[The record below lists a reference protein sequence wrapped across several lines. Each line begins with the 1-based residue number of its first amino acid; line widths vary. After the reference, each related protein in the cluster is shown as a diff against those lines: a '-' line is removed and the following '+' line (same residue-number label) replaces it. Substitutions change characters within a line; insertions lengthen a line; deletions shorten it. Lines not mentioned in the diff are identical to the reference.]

1 MSLLCAWIRQLALR
15 LCGIKKIYIYIWRC
29 IYSNIHLLCFG
40 VAKVKRS
47 TWLLSTT
54 WYLHHCGLHAPC
66 SWLGTMDM
74 CGRSCCGPGFVL
86 SFVFQFRCHKTADLD
101 RTQWLSLLCAS
112 DFAASTTCATKLLL
126 GKGQRWDVVDP
137 SSDWPIRFE
146 AMLTSQPWNSRNT
159 KVFDLFSRFFPP
171 VFLDSRYAIQR
182 CLLLMPSSLL
192 AFFQKTLAGR
202 TGEPIWLSNWRFF
215 CESAE
220 SQHSENPMSLSPGV
234 LGSIQETL
242 ANLRSR
248 ECVEGGCSKCQ
259 PQYLKVKHWTLKR
272 GGMKCCWNLH
282 FLSWCLPL
290 SWAFSW
296 GFRGTF
302 WNSPD
307 PARRCET
314 FGCSAFLAFGREG
327 TDVSRVPPCQLQ
339 KICWWIICR
348 TFDHFRCLGFQ
359 MPSGSSI
366 LNAIHP
372 CRTITAKS
380 VVFFFEVRPGPDLRR
395 IPRVAICLGQDCEE
409 QSAWPATENQ
419 QWKPGGREF
428 WKEKSICHVSLT
440 ILLSDWSFVFLR
452 CSG

>member
-1 MSLLCAWIRQLALR
+1 MN
-15 LCGIKKIYIYIWRC
+15 IYIYVIFTRYIGVYIQIFISCVLVFQKSRGQPDCFQQPDTYIIVGSMRHAAGLALWICAAGAAVDLVLFCRFFFN
-29 IYSNIHLLCFG
+29 SDATRLQTWTGLSGFLCF
-40 VAKVKRS
+40 VPVISQPPRRVR
-47 TWLLSTT
+47 
-54 WYLHHCGLHAPC
+54 
-66 SWLGTMDM
+66 
-74 CGRSCCGPGFVL
+74 RSCCWAKARDGILWIPV
-86 SFVFQFRCHKTADLD
+86 QI
-101 RTQWLSLLCAS
+101 
-112 DFAASTTCATKLLL
+112 
-126 GKGQRWDVVDP
+126 DP
-137 SSDWPIRFE
+137 SDSKQCWLVNPETPETQRF
-146 AMLTSQPWNSRNT
+146 LIFFP
-159 KVFDLFSRFFPP
+159 VFFPP
-171 VFLDSRYAIQR
+171 VFLYSRYAIQR
-182 CLLLMPSSLL
+182 CLLLMPSSLP

-307 PARRCET
+307 PAQRCET

-327 TDVSRVPPCQLQ
+327 TDVSRVPPCQLP
-339 KICWWIICR
+339 KICESFVEHLI
-348 TFDHFRCLGFQ
+348 RCLGFQ

-366 LNAIHP
+366 LAIHSSDHP
-372 CRTITAKS
+372 FITAKS
-380 VVFFFEVRPGPDLRR
+380 VVFLDLRSVLA
-395 IPRVAICLGQDCEE
+395 PVFAASQELP
-409 QSAWPATENQ
+409 SAWAKIAKSKVQ
-419 QWKPGGREF
+419 QVQRQRPSSGSQAAVLERKIHL
-428 WKEKSICHVSLT
+428 SIFVT
-440 ILLSDWSFVFLR
+440 YLSQSFFLIEVFFFPEM
-452 CSG
+452 